1 MKNDWKKYIIVFF
14 ITAAL
19 FAIAGGLSNFFAD
32 KKVENIRAIQNKLAT
47 DILSS
52 ETQFS
57 LLSDLSCEQDD
68 GQENLSSELNDL
80 AEKINYSETNLKG
93 NTDVTELKRYY
104 SILEIKDYL
113 LTKKINQKCGR
124 KLTPLL
130 YFYTTANNCTE
141 CTKQG
146 YVLTELRQKYPTLRV
161 YSFDYNL
168 DLSALNA
175 LIRVY
180 KIDDTKLP
188 ALVISDHT
196 YTGFK
201 TVEEIEKIEPA
212 IAKSLL
218 KPTPVKKKVVVPAET
233 SKSSSETTPPVENQI
248 PTVPITTT
256 QQ

>member
-1 MKNDWKKYIIVFF
+1 MNNDWRKYVIVFF

-32 KKVENIRAIQNKLAT
+32 KKVENIRSIQNKLAT

-68 GQENLSSELNDL
+68 GGESLSSELGDL
-80 AEKINYSETNLKG
+80 AEKISFSEENLKG
-93 NTDVTELKRYY
+93 NSDVMELKRYY

-113 LTKKINQKCGR
+113 LTKKINQKCGT
-124 KLTPLL
+124 KNIPIL

-141 CTKQG
+141 CIKQG
-146 YVLTELRQKYPTLRV
+146 FVLTELRAKYPNVRV

-168 DLSALNA
+168 ELSALKA
-175 LIRVY
+175 LIRIN

-188 ALVISDHT
+188 ALVINNKT
-196 YTGFK
+196 FTGLK
-201 TVEEIEKIEPA
+201 SIEEIEKLEPM
-212 IAKSLL
+212 ITKLFE
-218 KPTPVKKKVVVPAET
+218 KQVKQKEIKT
-233 SKSSSETTPPVENQI
+233 KQ
-248 PTVPITTT
+248 
-256 QQ
+256 

>member
-1 MKNDWKKYIIVFF
+1 MKNDWTKYIVVFF
-14 ITAAL
+14 ITVAL

-32 KKVENIRAIQNKLAT
+32 KKVENIRTIQNKLAT

-68 GQENLSSELNDL
+68 GSENLSAELNDL
-80 AEKINYSETNLKG
+80 ASKISYSESNLKG
-93 NTDVTELKRYY
+93 NSDITELKRYY

-113 LTKKINQKCGR
+113 LTKKINQKCGG
-124 KLTPLL
+124 KLTPIL

-146 YVLTELRQKYPTLRV
+146 FVLTELRAKYPTLRV

-168 DLSALNA
+168 DLSALKA

-188 ALVISDHT
+188 ALVINDHT
-196 YTGFK
+196 VTGFK
-201 TVEEIEKIEPA
+201 TIEDIEKIEPA
-212 IAKSLL
+212 IAKSLI
-218 KPTPVKKKVVVPAET
+218 KPVVPAKKKAASTTIDT
-233 SKSSSETTPPVENQI
+233 SKTTNTSNNTKPSN
-248 PTVPITTT
+248 
-256 QQ
+256 

>member
-1 MKNDWKKYIIVFF
+1 MKNDWTKYIIVFF
-14 ITAAL
+14 ITGAL
-19 FAIAGGLSNFFAD
+19 FAIAGGLSNFFTD
-32 KKVENIRAIQNKLAT
+32 KKVENMRAIQDKIAI

-68 GQENLSSELNDL
+68 GEENLSHELNDL

-93 NTDVTELKRYY
+93 NNDVNELKRYY

-113 LTKKINQKCGR
+113 LTKKINQKCGG
-124 KLTPLL
+124 KLTPVL
-130 YFYTTANNCTE
+130 YFYTTASNCTE
-141 CTKQG
+141 CIKQAF
-146 YVLTELRQKYPTLRV
+146 VLTELRAKYPSLRV

-168 DLSALNA
+168 DLSALKA

-188 ALVISDHT
+188 SLVINDKK

-201 TVEEIEKIEPA
+201 TVEEIEKIEPS
-212 IAKSLL
+212 IPKSLIKEVPAPVKKKATP
-218 KPTPVKKKVVVPAET
+218 KPTPVQIET
-233 SKSSSETTPPVENQI
+233 TSGASETTPLALPVKE
-248 PTVPITTT
+248 
-256 QQ
+256 